1 MAFVYSQEI
10 KFRHCDPAG
19 IVFYPRFFEMMND
32 TVEAFFKE
40 VLHFPFA
47 QMHKTSGVP
56 TARIEAQFQAPSR
69 LGDLLEITLTCLRV
83 GRSSLDVGYDAHCGG
98 QQRFTATS
106 TLVFID
112 TTGKSQ
118 PWAAPV
124 RAILVKEIEGDV

>member
-32 TVEAFFKE
+32 TVEAFFKD

-56 TARIEAQFQAPSR
+56 TARIAAEFQAPSR
-69 LGDLLEITLTCLRV
+69 LGDMLEITLSCLRV
-83 GRSSLDVGYDAHCGG
+83 GRSSLDISYDARCAG
-98 QQRFTATS
+98 QQRFRGTS

-112 TTGKSQ
+112 GTGKSQ